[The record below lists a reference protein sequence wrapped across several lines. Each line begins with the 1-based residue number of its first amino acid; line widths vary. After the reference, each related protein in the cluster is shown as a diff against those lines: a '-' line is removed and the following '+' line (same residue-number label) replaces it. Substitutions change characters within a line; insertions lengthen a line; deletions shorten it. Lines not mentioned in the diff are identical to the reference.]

1 MKGIPYQQAS
11 RNRGEEPA
19 LSPEVREALA
29 KQAARRPDTGPPKAL
44 SVTPRLPKA
53 GKGKRRRRSG

>member
-1 MKGIPYQQAS
+1 MKGTPYQNAS
-11 RNRGEEPA
+11 RRDPREST

-44 SVTPRLPKA
+44 SVTPRLPRVAKR
-53 GKGKRRRRSG
+53 KRRGRAG

>member
-11 RNRGEEPA
+11 GKRGNEPA

-29 KQAARRPDTGPPKAL
+29 KQAARRPDTGPPKVL

-53 GKGKRRRRSG
+53 GKARRRRRPA

>member
-11 RNRGEEPA
+11 RKRDKEPA

-29 KQAARRPDTGPPKAL
+29 RQAARRPSTGPPKVL
-44 SVTPRLPKA
+44 PVTPRLPRMA
-53 GKGKRRRRSG
+53 KGKRRKGPG

>member
-1 MKGIPYQQAS
+1 MKGTPYQNAS
-11 RNRGEEPA
+11 RRHEREAP

-44 SVTPRLPKA
+44 PVTPRLPRVA
-53 GKGKRRRRSG
+53 KGKRRRRAG

>member
-1 MKGIPYQQAS
+1 MKGTPYQNAS
-11 RNRGEEPA
+11 RRHEREGP

-44 SVTPRLPKA
+44 SVTPRLPRIAKT
-53 GKGKRRRRSG
+53 KRRRRAG